1 MISNPRFCPQCGTA
15 LQHEPIADRVR
26 PVCPGCGFIFYL
38 NPLVAAGTLV
48 ERDGRVALVKRGVEP
63 GRDLWG
69 LPAGYV
75 EADETAEE
83 AAVRETREETHLGV
97 ELEGLLDAFSFGVEP
112 DRGVLLIYAANL
124 VSGTLEAGDD
134 ALDARW
140 FGPDELPE
148 IAFRTHREVL
158 RKWRQARSVA
168 YRQATLADAEV
179 AAMLAE
185 LYPFE
190 SPLEVARF
198 VSDADRA
205 LFVAIDNGQVVGFVA
220 LAVVPYRDTAQVEQ
234 IFVHPRYRRWGI
246 GTHLIHTCLEYSRE
260 RQVRAI
266 LVQVPVSNPGWA
278 VYLKAGFRISGF
290 TNDYY
295 SPQSQQPEAALLLV
309 CDVSAFDLG

>member
-1 MISNPRFCPQCGTA
+1 MISNPKFCPQCGTA
-15 LQHEPIADRVR
+15 LQQETVADRVR

-38 NPLVAAGTLV
+38 NPIVAAGTLV

-97 ELEGLLDAFSFGVEP
+97 ELEGLLDALSFGVEP

-124 VSGTLEAGDD
+124 VSGSLEAGDD

-140 FGPDELPE
+140 FGPDDLPE

-179 AAMLAE
+179 ATMLAE
-185 LYPFE
+185 LYPSE
-190 SPLEVARF
+190 SPLEYPRF

-205 LFVAIDNGQVVGFVA
+205 LFVATDSGQVVGFVA

-246 GTHLIHTCLEYSRE
+246 GTQLIHTCLEYSRE
-260 RQVRAI
+260 RQMRAV

-295 SPQSQQPEAALLLV
+295 SPQSKQPKAALLLA
-309 CDVSAFDLG
+309 CDVTAFDLG